1 MTHAAATAPNRH
13 LTRQAVFQAFFE
25 ADFRQKDPREVFA
38 RLAEDVGDYIERP
51 FGETL
56 IAAIVA
62 HLEEIDAALLA
73 AAPDWPIE
81 HVARVDKTVL
91 RIGIAE
97 LLFPAEVG
105 DVPARVAI
113 NEAVELAKKFG
124 SDSSHRF
131 VNGVLG
137 TVYRSQVEPSDDT
150 K

>member
-1 MTHAAATAPNRH
+1 MPHDASSGPNRH

-25 ADFRQKDPREVFA
+25 ADFRQKDPSEVFD
-38 RLAEDVGDYIERP
+38 RLADDVGDFIERD
-51 FGETL
+51 FGASL
-56 IAAIVA
+56 IKIIKD
-62 HLEEIDAALLA
+62 HQDEIDAALLA

-97 LLFPAEVG
+97 LLYGSELG
-105 DVPARVAI
+105 DIPARVAI
-113 NEAVELAKKFG
+113 NESVELAKKFG

-137 TVYRSQVEPSDDT
+137 TVYRSQIEPSNDSD
-150 K
+150 

>member
-1 MTHAAATAPNRH
+1 MSADAPTPNRH

-25 ADFRQKDPREVFA
+25 ADFRSTDPNETFA
-38 RLAEDVGDYIERP
+38 RLANDVGDYIERD
-51 FGETL
+51 FGAAL
-56 IAAIVA
+56 IKSIVD
-62 HLEEIDAALLA
+62 HLADIDEALLA

-97 LLFPAEVG
+97 LLWPDLIG
-105 DVPARVAI
+105 DVPPRVAI

-124 SDSSHRF
+124 SESSPRF

-137 TVYRSQVEPSDDT
+137 TVYRDKVEPAPNES
-150 K
+150 

>member
-1 MTHAAATAPNRH
+1 MSHDAPVANRH
-13 LTRQAVFQAFFE
+13 LTRQAVFQSFFE
-25 ADFRQKDPREVFA
+25 ADFRQKDPLVVFA
-38 RLAEDVGDYIERP
+38 RLAADVGEFIEVP
-51 FGETL
+51 FGEKL
-56 IAAIVA
+56 IKAIA
-62 HLEEIDAALLA
+62 KHLPAIDEALLA

-97 LLFPAEVG
+97 LLFAKEVD

-124 SDSSHRF
+124 GESSPRF

-137 TVYRSQVEPSDDT
+137 TVYREKLEVKDAA
-150 K
+150 